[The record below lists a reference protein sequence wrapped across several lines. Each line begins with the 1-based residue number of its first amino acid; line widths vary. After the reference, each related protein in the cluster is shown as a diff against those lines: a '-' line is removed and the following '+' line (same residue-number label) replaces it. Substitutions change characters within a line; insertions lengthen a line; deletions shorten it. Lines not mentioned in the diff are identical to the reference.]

1 MNHDIKKRNR
11 RYYIHRR
18 LKGIYAIRPRKRL
31 IEIPAGHELPK
42 LNLVMELIT
51 KCGHSAQYFIK

>member
-18 LKGIYAIRPRKRL
+18 LKGIYTIRPHKRL
-31 IEIPAGHELPK
+31 IEIPAGEELPK
-42 LNLVMELIT
+42 LNLIEELIT
-51 KCGHSAQYFIK
+51 NCGYTAQYFIK

>member
-1 MNHDIKKRNR
+1 MKYDSKKRNR

-18 LKGIYAIRPRKRL
+18 LKGIYTIRPRKHL
-31 IEIPAGHELPK
+31 IEIPAGEELQK

-51 KCGHSAQYFIK
+51 KCGYSAQYFIK

>member
-1 MNHDIKKRNR
+1 MKYDSKKRNR

-18 LKGIYAIRPRKRL
+18 LKGIYTIRPRERL
-31 IEIPAGHELPK
+31 IEIPAGQELPK

-51 KCGHSAQYFIK
+51 KCGYSAKYFIK